1 MAAISHIITI
11 RRVAQMLGRDEDLPW
26 DLADYVKSEEGKI
39 WIHDINEIDTLAFSQ
54 LGIETLREII
64 ADRIDRTR

>member
-11 RRVAQMLGRDEDLPW
+11 RRVAQMLGRDEDLLW
-26 DLADYVKSEEGKI
+26 DLADYVKLEEGKI

>member
-11 RRVAQMLGRDEDLPW
+11 RRVAQMLGRDEDLLW
-26 DLADYVKSEEGKI
+26 DLADYVKLEEGKI

-54 LGIETLREII
+54 LGIETL
-64 ADRIDRTR
+64 

>member
-11 RRVAQMLGRDEDLPW
+11 RWVAQMLGRDEDLLW
-26 DLADYVKSEEGKI
+26 DLADYVKLEEGKI

-54 LGIETLREII
+54 LGIETL
-64 ADRIDRTR
+64 

>member
-11 RRVAQMLGRDEDLPW
+11 RWVAQMLGRDEDLLW
-26 DLADYVKSEEGKI
+26 DLADYVKPEKGKI

-64 ADRIDRTR
+64 ADWIDRTR

>member
-11 RRVAQMLGRDEDLPW
+11 RRVAQMLGRDEDLLW
-26 DLADYVKSEEGKI
+26 DLADYVKLEEGKI

-54 LGIETLREII
+54 LGIETRREII

>member
-1 MAAISHIITI
+1 
-11 RRVAQMLGRDEDLPW
+11 MLGRDEDLVW
-26 DLADYVKSEEGKI
+26 DLADYVKPEEGKI